1 MKSIF
6 NKNYSLFIVV
16 ILLGISN
23 ASTFIITKKFDKSN
37 NAKANRQSFNQIQTN
52 ACTYKV
58 RRLGGLQ
65 YIKPLLFVDNLCQGD
80 KLMPL
85 KSSLNI
91 LFDNFKKSGVLN
103 SASFYMKDYSNNDWM
118 AINEDEKY
126 SPGSLLKVPQL
137 ITFLKMNEE
146 NPGILN
152 KKIPYVNTLITDKK
166 PIYTSK
172 SIKPGHSYT
181 IRELLVYMIQY
192 SDNNATMLLNGIID
206 IKTFK
211 KVFTDLGLIEPDWYA
226 KSYPISANEYSI
238 FLRALFNAGY
248 LNIKDSEFA
257 VGLLTKS
264 DFKNGIVNGLPSN
277 VQLAHKFGESGDA
290 DEKQLHESAIIYL
303 NNNPILIT
311 IMTKGKDMKKLPQVL
326 KEASN
331 LVYNQMQSI
340 QTTSN

>member
-6 NKNYSLFIVV
+6 NKNYSLLIVL

-23 ASTFIITKKFDKSN
+23 ASTFIITKKYDTSN
-37 NAKANRQSFNQIQTN
+37 NIKVKKQSLNQIQSN
-52 ACTYKV
+52 ACSFKV
-58 RRLGGLQ
+58 RRLGGLH
-65 YIKPLLFVDNLCQGD
+65 YIKPLLLIDNLCQGD

-118 AINEDEKY
+118 AINEYEKY

-137 ITFLKMNEE
+137 ITILKMNEE
-146 NPGILN
+146 NPGFLN

-172 SIKPGHSYT
+172 SIKPGQSYT
-181 IRELLVYMIQY
+181 VKELLVYMIQY

-206 IKTFK
+206 IKIFK
-211 KVFTDLGLIEPDWYA
+211 KVFTDLGLSEPDWYA
-226 KSYPISANEYSI
+226 KSYPISANEYSV
-238 FLRALFNAGY
+238 FLRVLFNSGY
-248 LNIKDSEFA
+248 LNMKDSEFA
-257 VGLLTKS
+257 LRLLTKS
-264 DFKNGIVNGLPSN
+264 DFKNGIVNGLPAN

-290 DEKQLHESAIIYL
+290 SEKQLHESAIVYL
-303 NNNPILIT
+303 NNNPFLIT
-311 IMTKGKDMKKLPQVL
+311 IMTKGKDLKKLPEVI

-331 LVYNQMQSI
+331 LVYNHMQILQIASK
-340 QTTSN
+340 